1 MLPYYISGSNN
12 WCIRTE
18 NLVTAS
24 ANTLTMSLH
33 LNNMYTLTTTSQS
46 VIGYSYNA
54 YESMLQFTG
63 SIASAS
69 VGAEYR
75 ATLYSGSC
83 SVWNGTIQ
91 VYGSQSI
98 VDKAQYENQNQQYIS
113 NVTDN
118 EYIIMR

>member
-75 ATLYSGSC
+75 ATLFSGSC

>member
-12 WCIRTE
+12 WCIRTKDIVSSS
-18 NLVTAS
+18 VT
-24 ANTLTMSLH
+24 LSLH
-33 LNNMYTLTTTSQS
+33 LNNMYTLATTSQS
-46 VIGYSYNA
+46 VIGYSYND

-75 ATLYSGSC
+75 ATIYSGSC

-98 VDKAQYENQNQQYIS
+98 VNKAQYENQNQQYIS

-118 EYIIMR
+118 EYIIMK